1 MLRSAALSA
10 RRRPLRRQ
18 RRESFD
24 WRGHGGVIG
33 FAEATGA
40 VPAAPEQVGQAG
52 ELHAA
57 DEAAQRKALRAVGGY
72 VGASRHTASGP
83 QGHPDCKLRRREKR
97 ESSDPLNG
105 RQKTP
110 GPSLIGTGF
119 AATCEEESARLPDTN
134 HRDANGATRSAA
146 LSARRR
152 PLRKAGGE
160 VLPGWRGPSPPYHKL
175 SRAFESEPMCLR
187 G

>member
-1 MLRSAALSA
+1 M
-10 RRRPLRRQ
+10 
-18 RRESFD
+18 E
-24 WRGHGGVIG
+24 WVIG

-40 VPAAPEQVGQAG
+40 VPAAREQAGQAG

-57 DEAAQRKALRAVGGY
+57 DEAAQRKALRAVGDY

-83 QGHPDCKLRRREKR
+83 QGHPDCKLRRRKKR

-110 GPSLIGTGF
+110 GPSLIETGF

-134 HRDANGATRSAA
+134 HRDADGAEGGRYERREERSFPTGA
-146 LSARRR
+146 
-152 PLRKAGGE
+152 
-160 VLPGWRGPSPPYHKL
+160 VQISPII
-175 SRAFESEPMCLR
+175 S
-187 G
+187 